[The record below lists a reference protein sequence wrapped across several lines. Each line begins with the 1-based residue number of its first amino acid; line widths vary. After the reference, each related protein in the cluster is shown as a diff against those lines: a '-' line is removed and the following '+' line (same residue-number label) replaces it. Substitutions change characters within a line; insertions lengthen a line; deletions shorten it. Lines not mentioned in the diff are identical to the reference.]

1 MINYQVVNHRTWLIV
16 KQLSAGFHQENPKS
30 RTIDQ
35 GESLIIMKKL
45 STTLYEHLILPVIE
59 SFAPVRHVSWG
70 VAIGLFVGLTPTM
83 GIQMYI
89 VAAIWGISRYI
100 FRFQFYLPVGVALV
114 WISNPVTVLPFYY
127 IFLIIGN
134 AFFHM
139 MQWPTIPLDWST
151 FQQAFEKMAAESLWG
166 MLQEGSRFLV
176 IDLGFPILVG
186 SLFLAIPSAV
196 IFYFV
201 TGFLLTRYRKYRA
214 RQANL
219 TYEEWRIR
227 YETIN

>member
-1 MINYQVVNHRTWLIV
+1 MINCQVVIPPPGLV
-16 KQLSAGFHQENPKS
+16 
-30 RTIDQ
+30 
-35 GESLIIMKKL
+35 IMKKL
-45 STTLYEHLILPVIE
+45 STTLYEHLILPVID
-59 SFAPVRHVSWG
+59 SFAPVRQVSWG

-89 VAAIWGISRYI
+89 VAAIWGLCRYV
-100 FRFQFYLPVGVALV
+100 FRLPFYLPVGMALV

-134 AFFHM
+134 AFLHV
-139 MQWPTIPLDWST
+139 MQWPTVPLDWST
-151 FQQAFEKMAAESLWG
+151 FQLEFEKMAEESIWG
-166 MLQEGSRFLV
+166 ILKEGSRFLV
-176 IDLGFPILVG
+176 IDLGIPLLVG
-186 SLFLAIPSAV
+186 SLVLAIPSAI

-201 TGFLLTRYRKYRA
+201 TGSLLIRYRKYLA
-214 RQANL
+214 RQAHL

>member
-1 MINYQVVNHRTWLIV
+1 MKEQDFVASL
-16 KQLSAGFHQENPKS
+16 KS
-30 RTIDQ
+30 IPEKKSITIDRR
-35 GESLIIMKKL
+35 ESLIIMKKL
-45 STTLYEHLILPVIE
+45 STNLYEHLILPVIE
-59 SFAPVRHVSWG
+59 SFAPVRQVSWG
-70 VAIGLFVGLTPTM
+70 VAIGLFIGLTPTM

-89 VAAIWGISRYI
+89 VAAIWGICRYI
-100 FRFQFYLPVGVALV
+100 FRFQFYLPVAMAVV

-134 AFFHM
+134 TVFHVM
-139 MQWPTIPLDWST
+139 EWPTVPLDWST
-151 FQQAFEKMAAESLWG
+151 FQNEFEIIAEKSFWES
-166 MLQEGSRFLV
+166 LQEGSRFLI
-176 IDLGFPILVG
+176 IDLGIPILVG
-186 SLFLAIPSAV
+186 SLCLAIPLAV

-201 TGFLLTRYRKYRA
+201 TGLLLTRYRQYLA